1 MATLNPCRR
10 RRYHPLF
17 FLGPLLAR
25 RNGKEKASSHLRQW
39 GRISEPTRSV
49 GRHGGATEGRRGYSG
64 VSTAAGRRHAKEDG
78 GDGEERGLDGDPV
91 RRRGGGGEKRRN
103 QTQRRRRGI
112 DVVMASAAKEEQKRR
127 SSSKKDESTRV
138 ITLKIR

>member
-49 GRHGGATEGRRGYSG
+49 GRHGGATEGRRGDGG
-64 VSTAAGRRHAKEDG
+64 VSTAAGRRHAKEG
-78 GDGEERGLDGDPV
+78 
-91 RRRGGGGEKRRN
+91 RR
-103 QTQRRRRGI
+103 RRRRGEG
-112 DVVMASAAKEEQKRR
+112 ARRRPGATARRRRRKGKE
-127 SSSKKDESTRV
+127 KKQPLF
-138 ITLKIR
+138 LKTFKPPLFIYFVFIY